1 MKIAI
6 IGGSG
11 GMGRWFAGFLL
22 REGKE
27 VIITGRNEKK
37 LLEAKRQLGVEAT
50 SSNVE
55 AVKSADV
62 ILLSVSME
70 SFEDVVKQISPY
82 IQSGQ
87 VVIDITSVKA
97 SPVELMHKH
106 IKAGLVLGVHPLF
119 GPGARGIAGH
129 NFVLTPVSEEEEK
142 LARKVQEYLQDRG
155 ARVTLMTPQEHDEMM
170 SIVLGLSH
178 FIGIVTADTLISTGK
193 LKRMEAIGGTTY
205 KLLLTLAKSVLAE
218 DAEFYASLQMNL
230 PTVTGVEELFLK
242 RSKEWA
248 DLVKKGNGE
257 AFARRMKALRARFDE
272 DSPDM
277 GKSYQD
283 MYKVVEG
290 L

>member
-1 MKIAI
+1 
-6 IGGSG
+6 
-11 GMGRWFAGFLL
+11 MGRWFAGFLL

-27 VIITGRNEKK
+27 IVITGRNEKK
-37 LLEAKRQLGVEAT
+37 LLEAKQQLGVEAT

-62 ILLSVSME
+62 ILLSVSVE
-70 SFEDVVKQISPY
+70 GFEDVVKQISPY
-82 IQSGQ
+82 IKSGQ
-87 VVIDITSVKA
+87 VVIDITSVKT

-119 GPGARGIAGH
+119 GPGAKGIASQ
-129 NFVLTPVSEEEEK
+129 NFVLTPTSEDEEK
-142 LARKVQEYLQDRG
+142 LAQKVQEYLEARG
-155 ARVTLMTPQEHDEMM
+155 ARVTLMPPQAHDEMM

-178 FIGIVTADTLISTGK
+178 FIGIVSADTLINTGK

-218 DAEFYASLQMNL
+218 NAEFYASLQMNL
-230 PTVTGVEELFLK
+230 PNVTEVEGLFLK
-242 RSKEWA
+242 RAKEWA
-248 DLVKKGNGE
+248 DLVEKGNSE
-257 AFARRMKALRARFDE
+257 EFARRMKALRARFEE

-277 GKSYQD
+277 GKAYQN